1 MPSPVGHA
9 LGGFA
14 FGWLVARSSQLPRPL
29 VAAAVFAGLGV
40 VPDADLLVPGT
51 HRIYSHSIAAAGL
64 IGLLATISLM
74 AAGARVGAPS
84 ERVRLALA
92 AAAAYGSHVLLDWL
106 GNDSSPP
113 LGIRALW
120 PFSDAFYES
129 DLHLFPPVERRYW
142 LPIFWSRNTLAVS
155 RELLVMSPLVV
166 LALVVRRRRT
176 PSSQA

>member
-14 FGWLVARSSQLPRPL
+14 FGWLVARSNQLPRPL

-51 HRIYSHSIAAAGL
+51 HRIYSHSIAAAAL
-64 IGLLATISLM
+64 VGLLATISLM
-74 AAGARVGAPS
+74 ATGTRFGGPS
-84 ERVRLALA
+84 DRVRLALA